1 MSDLWYRYEDIR
13 YAPPLD
19 EFDMPIGG
27 GSVGI
32 MLREYRVVKA
42 TPRGVW
48 LEHDNWLF
56 DPEPKFVLQDSRKR
70 FACPTI
76 IEAKESFIARKNK
89 QIRILAEQLSNAKDA
104 LAKMQVGEDD

>member
-1 MSDLWYRYEDIR
+1 MTDLWYRYEDIR

-19 EFDMPIGG
+19 EFDEPIGD

-32 MLREYRVVKA
+32 MLREYRVVKD
-42 TPRGVW
+42 TPKGVW

-56 DPEPKFVLQDSRKR
+56 DPEPKFVLRDARKR

-76 IEAKESFIARKNK
+76 TEAKESFFARKNS
-89 QIRILAEQLSNAKDA
+89 QIRILTEQLSNAKDA
-104 LAKMQVGEDD
+104 LAKMQGGEDD